1 MLPKLLTEGLCSLR
15 DDGDRLAFSC
25 LWEITEKGEVLN
37 TKFAKTVIRSKK
49 AMTYEMA
56 QNLID
61 NKNDN
66 SELAFSLRNLLKL
79 AKIFK
84 NNRN

>member
-37 TKFAKTVIRSKK
+37 TRFAKTVIRSKK

-56 QNLID
+56 
-61 NKNDN
+61 
-66 SELAFSLRNLLKL
+66 
-79 AKIFK
+79 
-84 NNRN
+84 